1 MSLHPPYY
9 FLDFAILV
17 IIGLVVFALVRSRRR
32 KHLSRARAGT
42 KAANR

>member
-9 FLDFAILV
+9 FLDFRILV

-32 KHLSRARAGT
+32 RHRSRAQAST
-42 KAANR
+42 KAADR

>member
-9 FLDFAILV
+9 FLDFWILV
-17 IIGLVVFALVRSRRR
+17 IIGLAVVALARSRRR
-32 KHLSRARAGT
+32 RRRSRDRAGT